1 MRPASFPADP
11 RTPLQVLLHELGL
24 DEPLVTPLRERFLQ
38 PLMALLYPDCGGGWL
53 DSHRAF
59 VVKYAP
65 GQDRELGCHYDNA
78 ELTINVALGKAFTG
92 GALYFGGLF
101 QVSVCDPWGSARGSW
116 ASQGLSPAVCRHLPP
131 WPGPW
136 RWRMWWAKGSCTAA
150 ASCMGPG
157 PWAPANA
164 GTWSSGFGPLLCATA
179 SAPCAAARPT
189 WWTTRASAT
198 ASPERSPPQWTCA
211 L

>member
-1 MRPASFPADP
+1 M
-11 RTPLQVLLHELGL
+11 LLHELGL
-24 DEPLVTPLRERFLQ
+24 DEQLVTPLRERFLQ
-38 PLMALLYPDCGGGWL
+38 PLTALLYPDCGGGWL

-78 ELTINVALGKAFTG
+78 ELTLNVALGKAFTG

-101 QVSVCDPWGSARGSW
+101 QVSVCDPRRRAWGSRECP
-116 ASQGLSPAVCRHLPP
+116 GLSPASCRRLQP

-136 RWRMWWAKGSCTAA
+136 RWSTWWARASCTGA
-150 ASCMGPG
+150 ASCTGLG
-157 PWAPANA
+157 PWARASA
-164 GTWSSGFGPLLCATA
+164 GTSSSGSGPLLCVTVC
-179 SAPCAAARPT
+179 APCAAANLT
-189 WWTTRASAT
+189 WWTTTASAT
-198 ASPERSPPQWTCA
+198 ASPARSPPRWMCA